1 MLESRWLALIAIC
14 LGVVM
19 IVLDGTVVTVAL
31 PLIRTDLGFTQVSLV
46 WLINAYILTFGGS
59 VLLGG
64 RLGDLY
70 GARRVFLLGIAAF
83 TVASLV
89 CGLATSQA
97 AMIGARALQG
107 IGGAIVN
114 ATSLSLITN
123 AFIETGERAK
133 AMGIYG
139 FIVSAGA
146 TLGILLGGLITSF
159 FDWHWIFLINIPYGM
174 FVLVLCLKVVPTA
187 RTERAAPARLD
198 IGGSVTLTGS
208 LMLAVYGIIN
218 GDDAGWF
225 SSRSFATFG
234 VALLLLA
241 AFIWIES
248 RVRDPLMPLELLRR
262 RSLVLTNI
270 TATMATAAGF
280 STFFLTLYLQRVL
293 GKTPL
298 EVAVVFLPTTVISA
312 ILALSFS
319 ARIVKR
325 YGIKAPFAVGYLL
338 VALGLMLLAA
348 IPVRGDVLTDLL
360 PGMALFTIGA
370 GIAGSPLFLSAMD
383 GLAQKDAGLASGL
396 IGTSSVIG
404 GALGLAVMA
413 AAAEVW
419 TRKLSL
425 AGEDPMVAL
434 VGGYHVAFA
443 TGAVLAVV
451 AAGFGLMWL
460 PATIQ
465 RSAPAPASAQ

>member
-174 FVLVLCLKVVPTA
+174 LVLVLCLKVVPTA

-270 TATMATAAGF
+270 TATMATAAS
-280 STFFLTLYLQRVL
+280 STNDPRNGVANMSLPQR
-293 GKTPL
+293 
-298 EVAVVFLPTTVISA
+298 
-312 ILALSFS
+312 
-319 ARIVKR
+319 
-325 YGIKAPFAVGYLL
+325 
-338 VALGLMLLAA
+338 
-348 IPVRGDVLTDLL
+348 D
-360 PGMALFTIGA
+360 
-370 GIAGSPLFLSAMD
+370 IAGPRKPPTMPP
-383 GLAQKDAGLASGL
+383 AS
-396 IGTSSVIG
+396 TSEMAR
-404 GALGLAVMA
+404 ALV
-413 AAAEVW
+413 
-419 TRKLSL
+419 
-425 AGEDPMVAL
+425 AGEDTSAAAKRYCSPIAL
-434 VGGYHVAFA
+434 YTPITA
-443 TGAVLAVV
+443 V
-451 AAGFGLMWL
+451 AA
-460 PATIQ
+460 Q
-465 RSAPAPASAQ
+465 